1 MPQNINHRSET
12 VDAATFFRTWGN
24 PEQQYALTQSDR
36 AYRYRRLWDYYSG
49 IAFDDLSAWGV
60 YRREFGLYRA
70 IRQIWDH
77 THQLVEFYATH
88 IWSGSI
94 AADGLTLPDGVE
106 NAIPLAKD
114 TDAKLAAALG
124 QLWLWW
130 NMQEQM
136 TTIVRYTA
144 ALGEYLVELKDDT
157 ERGKV
162 LINTIWPSYIKDIK
176 LDESGNVR
184 EYEIEYRVKDDDTNE
199 TFTYRRRVDKE
210 WITTYKNG
218 EPFDYTNDPLPSGD
232 QPYGEYVSGSGEG
245 FDDEDGARV
254 ANPYRFAP
262 AVWFRHLRMAG
273 VRGEPAIWSTQG
285 QLDEA
290 NQLFAHLLDKGH
302 VSLEAP
308 IVVSGNLAPNALQ
321 KALGQMVGNVKRAFT
336 ETLGGPVAERETI
349 NVLEGPAGT
358 RIETIELKIS
368 EAAEA
373 LDRIIASIEK
383 KCPEITFY
391 QELRAMTQLTGPGAQ
406 RVLGDVERKVRSI
419 AGGYDRNLI
428 RLSQMGVS
436 MCAMRLEEGLE
447 GWEDADDEQKKFAAF
462 DENSYEDGDLNF
474 DVMPRSVTPM
484 NIKDKLEI
492 EQLKKAVLGDFIPP
506 EQLAEELGYH
516 EDQIKEWTA
525 RAEKMKAE
533 AEALMKE
540 QAQAGAP
547 TPIRK
552 PVGAPGGGPQQGS
565 RNQKQR
571 PGPNTAT
578 RRVG

>member
-12 VDAATFFRTWGN
+12 IDPATFFRTWGN
-24 PEQQYALTQSDR
+24 PEQQYALTQSER
-36 AYRYRRLWDYYSG
+36 AYRYRRLWDYYQG
-49 IAFDDLSAWGV
+49 TAFDDLTSWGV

-70 IRQIWDH
+70 IRQVWDH

-106 NAIPLAKD
+106 NAIPLAPD
-114 TDAKLAAALG
+114 TDEALAGALA

-130 NMQEQM
+130 NFQEQM

-157 ERGKV
+157 QRGKV

-184 EYEIEYRVKDDDTNE
+184 EYDIEYRVKDEDTND
-199 TFTYRRRVDKE
+199 TFTYRRTVDKE
-210 WITTYKNG
+210 FITTYKDG
-218 EPFDYTNDPLPSGD
+218 EPFDYTTDPIPSGD
-232 QPYGEYVSGSGEG
+232 QPYGEYVTGSGEG
-245 FDDEDGARV
+245 LDDDDGAQIP
-254 ANPYRFAP
+254 NPYGFVP
-262 AVWFRHLRMAG
+262 AVWFRHIRMAG

-321 KALGQMVGNVKRAFT
+321 KALNQMAGTVKRAFT
-336 ETLGGPVAERETI
+336 ETLGGGPIAERETI

-368 EAAEA
+368 EAMEA
-373 LDRIIASIEK
+373 LDHIIASIEK

-391 QELRAMTQLTGPGAQ
+391 QELRSMTQLTGPGAQ
-406 RVLGDVERKVRSI
+406 RVLGDVERTVRSI

-436 MCAMRLEEGLE
+436 MAAMRLAEGAD
-447 GWEDADDEQKKFAAF
+447 GWENANAEQQKFADF
-462 DENSYEDGDLNF
+462 DEGSFDAGELNF
-474 DVMPRSVTPM
+474 DIMPRSVVPI
-484 NIKDKLEI
+484 NVKDKLEL
-492 EQLKKAVLGDFIPP
+492 EQAKKNVLGDFIPP
-506 EQLAEELGYH
+506 EVLAAELGY
-516 EDQIKEWTA
+516 EPDVIKAWTA
-525 RAEKMKAE
+525 RAEALKAE
-533 AEALMKE
+533 AEAALEKATVPE
-540 QAQAGAP
+540 P
-547 TPIRK
+547 TPIRR
-552 PVGAPGGGPQQGS
+552 PAGAPAGGPQRGQQS
-565 RNQKQR
+565 QR
-571 PGPNTAT
+571 RRSGPNTAT
-578 RRVG
+578 ARVG